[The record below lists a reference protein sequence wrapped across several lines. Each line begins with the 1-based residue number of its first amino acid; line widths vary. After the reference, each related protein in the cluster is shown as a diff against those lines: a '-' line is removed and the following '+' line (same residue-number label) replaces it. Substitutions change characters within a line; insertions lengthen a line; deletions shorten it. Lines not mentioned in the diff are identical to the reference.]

1 MCYKM
6 KFNNKE
12 NERIILPDGRIIW
25 LSRACAV
32 VITVWCIVENT
43 PYLLLGKRGCGC
55 PDEVGKWNLPCG
67 YLDWDETLS
76 EAAEREV
83 FEETG
88 VDIRSVQQG
97 RGDTIINNHMNYPWK
112 ISSSING
119 RKNTK
124 QNISHHFALVYK
136 ADELAELST
145 AHCEPDEVSDL
156 KWITQDEINDFD
168 YAFNHL
174 EVIWEFLDKGKVLL

>member
-1 MCYKM
+1 M

-12 NERIILPDGRIIW
+12 NEKITLPDERIIW
-25 LSRACAV
+25 HSRSSTV
-32 VITVWCIVENT
+32 VITVWCIVKNT
-43 PYLLLGKRGCGC
+43 SYLLLGKRGDGC

-67 YLDWDETLS
+67 YLDWNETLS

-88 VDIRSVQQG
+88 LNIRSVQK
-97 RGDTIINNHMNYPWK
+97 DTNAIINSYMHQPWK
-112 ISSSING
+112 VSSSISG
-119 RKNTK
+119 RKNAK

-145 AHCEPDEVSDL
+145 AYCEPDEVSDL
-156 KWITQDEINDFD
+156 KWITQDEINNFD

-174 EVIWEFLDKGKVLL
+174 AVIWEFLEKEQLPI